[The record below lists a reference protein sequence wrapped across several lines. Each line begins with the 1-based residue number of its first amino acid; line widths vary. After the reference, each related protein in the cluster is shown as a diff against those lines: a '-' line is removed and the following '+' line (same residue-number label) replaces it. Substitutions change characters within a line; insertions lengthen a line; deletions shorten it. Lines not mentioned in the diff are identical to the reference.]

1 MTYFNNDF
9 LEKVLKI
16 NDFDEK
22 KKLAKT
28 FNCYAKL

>member
-1 MTYFNNDF
+1 MTYFINGF
-9 LEKVLKI
+9 LEKVIKI
-16 NDFDEK
+16 KDFDEK